1 MSASRRAVLAGALAL
16 AGVPAARAAAPE
28 PRARPLALRRG
39 IALWPWFSLTTEYP
53 APRIDYAWPP
63 FQSDRPVPTR
73 DDLHRLAALGFDFA
87 RLPLDPGPFIA
98 FTGRRRADLMGELS
112 GAIDAALAAG
122 LRVLVN
128 VQANAATHHYTP
140 EALYGSDRAPLFPA
154 YRDLA
159 ADLARLCARAG
170 TDRVALEPVNEPPQ
184 ACGALAW
191 ERVQSALLAAARRA
205 APNLT
210 LVATGACGSL
220 VPGLTALDPGALARF
235 APLLH
240 TFHFYEPY
248 LFSHQGA
255 PWMTAEPFYRWL
267 NAVPWPAARGNVSAT
282 LAAVR
287 TRMAADGAVPAS
299 EKARDLAVIEPKL
312 REYFAADPGPA
323 YLAKEMAPV
332 SAWADL
338 YGIAPGQVLM
348 GEFGALRSDARYTAS
363 KAPDRAAYVRD
374 VRRAAEEAGFGWS
387 FWNLFD
393 GLGLM
398 DEAHRIDAGLV
409 TALGLRAP
417 GGPR

>member
-1 MSASRRAVLAGALAL
+1 MSASRRAVLAGALAVA
-16 AGVPAARAAAPE
+16 AGPAAPVIAATPQ
-28 PRARPLALRRG
+28 PITLRRG
-39 IALWPWFSLTTEYP
+39 IALWPWFSLTTEFP

-73 DDLHRLAALGFDFA
+73 DDLRRLAALGFDFV
-87 RLPLDPGPFIA
+87 RLPLDPGPFVA
-98 FTGRRRADLMGELS
+98 SAGRRRADLMGELS
-112 GAIDAALAAG
+112 AAIDMVLAAG

-128 VQANAATHHYTP
+128 IQANAATHHYTP
-140 EALYGSDRAPLFPA
+140 DAFYGSDRAPLFPA
-154 YRDLA
+154 YREFT
-159 ADLARLCARAG
+159 ADLAKLCVRKGA
-170 TDRVALEPVNEPPQ
+170 DRVALEPINEPPQ
-184 ACGALAW
+184 ACGAIAW
-191 ERVQSALLAAARRA
+191 DRVQSALLGAARRA

-220 VPGLTALDPGALARF
+220 VPGLTALDSAPLARF
-235 APLLH
+235 APLLY

-255 PWMTAEPFYRWL
+255 PWMTSEPFYRWL
-267 NAVPWPAARGNVSAT
+267 NAVPWPAARGGLLAT

-287 TRMAADGAVPAS
+287 ARMAADGAVSPA
-299 EKARDLAVIEPKL
+299 EKARDLAVVEPKL

-332 SAWADL
+332 STWADL
-338 YGIAPGQVLM
+338 YGIPPGQVLM

-363 KAPDRAAYVRD
+363 KAPDRAAYIRD
-374 VRRAAEEAGFGWS
+374 VRQAAERVGFGWS

-409 TALGLRAP
+409 SALGLREL